1 MSFNPT
7 KCTVIRVSPSKTKP
21 VLPTHYQL
29 HGHTLEVVEASKY
42 LGVTITNDLSWDRH
56 IDNVAAKGNR
66 RRNLRVCTKQVR
78 ETFYLTIVRPTLECA
93 AMVWDPITQTLIQTL
108 ENVQRKVARYVI
120 NDYTS
125 RTPGCVTSML
135 TSLEWQTL
143 EQRRRISRLV
153 MMYKIQHQLV
163 DIDRDLYLRPGDSR
177 TRGQHRFF
185 QERSN
190 YDTLRNSFQRTARE
204 WNHLPDTTVGA
215 SSIEEFRANQPCQPV
230 GPCTHVNSF
239 SCVIVKF
246 LVVHSLG
253 DSSCVCLACLVPRNL
268 KQSAT
273 TPVLHWKTKKK
284 KEYIFKINNLD
295 FPCYYF
301 WVHATVFKSNVNLA
315 CTFER

>member
-29 HGHTLEVVEASKY
+29 HGHTLVVMEASKH

-66 RRNLRVCTKQVR
+66 TIGFIRRNLRECTKQVR
-78 ETFYLTIVRPTLECA
+78 ETSYLTIGRPTLEYT
-93 AMVWDPITQTLIQTL
+93 AMGWDPTTQTLIQTL
-108 ENVQRKVARYVI
+108 ENVQRRAARFII

-153 MMYKIQHQLV
+153 MMYKIQHQFV
-163 DIDRDLYLRPGDSR
+163 DIDRDLNLRSGDSR

-185 QERSN
+185 QE
-190 YDTLRNSFQRTARE
+190 
-204 WNHLPDTTVGA
+204 
-215 SSIEEFRANQPCQPV
+215 
-230 GPCTHVNSF
+230 
-239 SCVIVKF
+239 
-246 LVVHSLG
+246 
-253 DSSCVCLACLVPRNL
+253 
-268 KQSAT
+268 
-273 TPVLHWKTKKK
+273 VL
-284 KEYIFKINNLD
+284 L
-295 FPCYYF
+295 
-301 WVHATVFKSNVNLA
+301 
-315 CTFER
+315 